1 LGSFFAGI
9 KAGTMGGIL
18 YAGGMAAF
26 NVVLLY
32 ALQADVMASI
42 SKANPSL
49 CPMVPNV
56 NGSAQDCF
64 VSLVTIDVPFV
75 AFVAF
80 FITLLYSGL
89 FGIYHDF
96 FPRLGTPAKAMIL
109 AAIVAVN
116 LVFFGFAGYIFN
128 SQSEAA
134 TTAFL
139 VIWTALFG
147 YSLGRLYRRYTRQVG
162 FESEDGSMLRVM
174 VDGREVTGKSRT
186 FATTSSHRLR
196 AELSEDASFKE
207 WERSGGV
214 SLEDSRSFETVMEVN
229 GDGTV
234 KGKVS
239 GKY

>member
-1 LGSFFAGI
+1 MGSFFAGI

-26 NVVLLY
+26 NVALLY
-32 ALQADVMASI
+32 ALQANVMASI
-42 SKANPSL
+42 SKSNPSL

-96 FPRLGTPAKAMIL
+96 FPKLSTAVKAMIV

-116 LVFFGFAGYIFN
+116 LVFFGFAGYIFD

-139 VIWTALFG
+139 VVWTGVFG
-147 YSLGRLYRRYTRQVG
+147 YSLGRLYRRYTKQVA
-162 FESEDGSMLRVM
+162 FESEDESMLRVM

-196 AELSEDASFKE
+196 AELSDDASFKE
-207 WERSGGV
+207 WEGSGGV
-214 SLEDSRSFETVMEVN
+214 SLEDSRSFETVMEIN
-229 GDGTV
+229 EDGAV

-239 GKY
+239 SKY

>member
-1 LGSFFAGI
+1 
-9 KAGTMGGIL
+9 MGGIL
-18 YAGGMAAF
+18 YIGGMAAF

-32 ALQADVMASI
+32 ALQADVLKSI
-42 SKANPSL
+42 SSANPTL
-49 CPMVPNV
+49 CPMTPDV

-89 FGIYHDF
+89 FGIYHDSL
-96 FPRLGTPAKAMIL
+96 PRLATGAKAMVA
-109 AAIVAVN
+109 AAIIAAN
-116 LVFFGFAGYIFN
+116 LLFFGFAGYVFD
-128 SQSEAA
+128 SQSAVA
-134 TTAFL
+134 TTVFL
-139 VIWTALFG
+139 VVWTALFG
-147 YSLGRLYRRYTRQVG
+147 YTLGRFYRRYTRQVG
-162 FESEDGSMLRVM
+162 FESEDTTMLRVL
-174 VDGREVTGKSRT
+174 VDGRDVTGKWRT

-207 WERSGGV
+207 WEGSGGV
-214 SLEDSRSFETVMEVN
+214 TLEDPRSFETVIEVN
-229 GDGTV
+229 GDGSL